1 MANTLEMER
10 LMTDTPNGVRPV
22 RVLVVEDDP
31 GVASLLRRGLAFEG
45 YEVSHVSDGGQALVA
60 IRNQAP
66 DLLILDVMLPVLSGI
81 EVAKRIR
88 TAEAQSGSKSLPIL
102 MLTARDG
109 VPDRIAGLDAGADD
123 YLVKPFSLDELMARL
138 RALLRRGATS
148 ADDRPY
154 EVLSFDDIQVD
165 LGTRIATRGSR
176 ELRLTPREFD
186 LLVYF
191 LRNPN
196 FVLTRA
202 QIMQRVW
209 GDDFWGDSN
218 VLEVFVA
225 NLRKMLEADGESRVI
240 QTVRGVGYVMR
251 KSPA

>member
-1 MANTLEMER
+1 MTVTMEMER
-10 LMTDTPNGVRPV
+10 WMADSPGGARPV

-45 YEVSHVSDGGQALVA
+45 YDVSHVSDGGQALIS
-60 IRNQAP
+60 IRNEPP
-66 DLLILDVMLPVLSGI
+66 DLLILDVMLPVLNGI
-81 EVAKRIR
+81 EVATRIR
-88 TAEAQSGSKSLPIL
+88 KAEAQSGSKSLPIL

-148 ADDRPY
+148 ADERPH
-154 EVLSFDDIQVD
+154 EVLVFDDIQVD
-165 LGTRIATRGSR
+165 LGTRIATRGER

-225 NLRKMLEADGESRVI
+225 NLRKMLEADSEPRVI

>member
-1 MANTLEMER
+1 MSTILRTDDTMADSSMNAR
-10 LMTDTPNGVRPV
+10 AI

-45 YEVSHVSDGGQALVA
+45 YDVAHVSDGGQAIVSV
-60 IRNQAP
+60 RNQPP
-66 DLLILDVMLPVLSGI
+66 DLLILDVMLPVLSGT
-81 EVAKRIR
+81 EVARRIR
-88 TAEAQSGSKSLPIL
+88 SAEAQSGGNSLPIL

-148 ADDRPY
+148 TDERPY
-154 EVLSFDDIQVD
+154 EVLTFDDVQID
-165 LGTRIATRGSR
+165 LGTRIATRGAR
-176 ELRLTPREFD
+176 ELKLTPREFD

-225 NLRKMLEADGESRVI
+225 NLRKILEAEGEPRVI
-240 QTVRGVGYVMR
+240 QTVRGVGYVLR
-251 KSPA
+251 KSAA

>member
-1 MANTLEMER
+1 MATTLQTDRAMADSS
-10 LMTDTPNGVRPV
+10 MTTRTVK
-22 RVLVVEDDP
+22 VLVVEDDP

-45 YEVSHVSDGGQALVA
+45 YEVSHVSDGGQALIS
-60 IRNQAP
+60 IRNDPP
-66 DLLILDVMLPVLSGI
+66 DLLILDVMLPVMNGI
-81 EVAKRIR
+81 DVAKRIR
-88 TAEAQSGSKSLPIL
+88 SAEAQSGGKSLPIL

-138 RALLRRGATS
+138 RALLRRGASS
-148 ADDRPY
+148 ADERPY
-154 EVLSFDDIQVD
+154 EVLAFEDIQID
-165 LGTRIATRGSR
+165 LGTRIATRGAR

-186 LLVYF
+186 LLVYL

-196 FVLTRA
+196 FVLTRS

-209 GDDFWGDSN
+209 GDDFWGDLN

-225 NLRKMLEADGESRVI
+225 NLRKILEAEGEARVI
-240 QTVRGVGYVMR
+240 QTVRGVGYVLR

>member
-1 MANTLEMER
+1 MATTLQTDRAMADSS
-10 LMTDTPNGVRPV
+10 MTTRTVK
-22 RVLVVEDDP
+22 VLVVEDDP

-45 YEVSHVSDGGQALVA
+45 YEVSHVSDGGQALIS
-60 IRNQAP
+60 IRNDPP
-66 DLLILDVMLPVLSGI
+66 DLLILDVMLPVMNGI
-81 EVAKRIR
+81 DVAKRIR
-88 TAEAQSGSKSLPIL
+88 SAEAQSGGKSLPIL

-138 RALLRRGATS
+138 RALLRRGASS
-148 ADDRPY
+148 ADERPY
-154 EVLSFDDIQVD
+154 EVLAFEDIQID
-165 LGTRIATRGSR
+165 LGTRIATRGAR

-186 LLVYF
+186 LLVYL

-196 FVLTRA
+196 FVLTRS

-225 NLRKMLEADGESRVI
+225 NLRKILEAEGEARVI
-240 QTVRGVGYVMR
+240 QTIRGVGYVLR

>member
-1 MANTLEMER
+1 MTITREMDHW
-10 LMTDTPNGVRPV
+10 MTDSPSGVRPV

-45 YEVSHVSDGGQALVA
+45 YEVSHVSDGGQALIS
-60 IRNQAP
+60 IRNQPP
-66 DLLILDVMLPVLSGI
+66 DLLILDVMLPVLNGI

-88 TAEAQSGSKSLPIL
+88 NAEAQSGSKSLPIL

-109 VPDRIAGLDAGADD
+109 VPDRISGLDAGADD
-123 YLVKPFSLDELMARL
+123 YLIKPFSLDELMARL

-165 LGTRIATRGSR
+165 LGTRIATRGTR

-225 NLRKMLEADGESRVI
+225 NLRKMLEADGEPRVI

>member
-1 MANTLEMER
+1 MSTLLQTEKPMAESPTATR
-10 LMTDTPNGVRPV
+10 AV

-45 YEVSHVSDGGQALVA
+45 YEVAHVSDGGQALVSV
-60 IRNQAP
+60 RNQAP
-66 DLLILDVMLPVLSGI
+66 DLLILDVMLPVMNGI
-81 EVAKRIR
+81 EVARRIR
-88 TAEAQSGSKSLPIL
+88 SAEAQSGSKSLPIL

-154 EVLSFDDIQVD
+154 EVLAFDDIQVD
-165 LGTRIATRGSR
+165 LGTRIATRDSR

-225 NLRKMLEADGESRVI
+225 NLRKTLEMEGEPRVI
-240 QTVRGVGYVMR
+240 QTVRGVGYVLR

>member
-1 MANTLEMER
+1 MTITREMDHW
-10 LMTDTPNGVRPV
+10 MTDSPSGVRPV

-45 YEVSHVSDGGQALVA
+45 YEVSHVSDGGQAL
-60 IRNQAP
+60 ISNRNQPP
-66 DLLILDVMLPVLSGI
+66 DLLILDVMLPVLNGI

-88 TAEAQSGSKSLPIL
+88 NAEAQSGSKSLPIL

-109 VPDRIAGLDAGADD
+109 VPDRISGLDAGADD

-165 LGTRIATRGSR
+165 LGTRIATRGTR

-225 NLRKMLEADGESRVI
+225 NLRKMLEADGEPRVI

>member
-1 MANTLEMER
+1 MKSMLEMDQG
-10 LMTDTPNGVRPV
+10 MTDSTKGERAV

-45 YEVSHVSDGGQALVA
+45 YEVSHVSDGGQALIS
-60 IRNQAP
+60 IRNDPP

-81 EVAKRIR
+81 DVAKRVR
-88 TAEAQSGSKSLPIL
+88 NAEAQSGSKSLPIL

-148 ADDRPY
+148 ADERPQ
-154 EVLSFDDIQVD
+154 EVLSFHDIQID
-165 LGTRIATRGSR
+165 LGTRIATRGER

-225 NLRKMLEADGESRVI
+225 NLRKILEADNEPRVI

>member
-1 MANTLEMER
+1 MSTTLRTDDAMADSSMSAR
-10 LMTDTPNGVRPV
+10 AIK
-22 RVLVVEDDP
+22 VLVVEDDP

-45 YEVSHVSDGGQALVA
+45 YDVAHVSDGGQAIVSV
-60 IRNQAP
+60 RNQPP
-66 DLLILDVMLPVLSGI
+66 DLLILDVMLPVMSGT
-81 EVAKRIR
+81 EVARRIR
-88 TAEAQSGSKSLPIL
+88 SAEAQSGGKSLPIL

-148 ADDRPY
+148 SDDRPY
-154 EVLSFDDIQVD
+154 EVLTFDDVQID
-165 LGTRIATRGSR
+165 LGTRIATRGDR
-176 ELRLTPREFD
+176 ELKLTPREFD

-225 NLRKMLEADGESRVI
+225 NLRKILEADGEPRVI
-240 QTVRGVGYVMR
+240 QTVRGVGYVLR
-251 KSPA
+251 KSAA

>member
-1 MANTLEMER
+1 MTITREMDHW
-10 LMTDTPNGVRPV
+10 MTDSPSGVRAV

-45 YEVSHVSDGGQALVA
+45 YEVSHVSDGGQALIS
-60 IRNQAP
+60 IRNQPP
-66 DLLILDVMLPVLSGI
+66 DLLILDVMLPVLNGI

-88 TAEAQSGSKSLPIL
+88 NAEAQSGSKSLPIL

-109 VPDRIAGLDAGADD
+109 VPDRISGLDAGADD

-225 NLRKMLEADGESRVI
+225 NLRKMLEGDGEPRVI

>member
-1 MANTLEMER
+1 MSTILRTDDTMADSSMNAR
-10 LMTDTPNGVRPV
+10 AI

-45 YEVSHVSDGGQALVA
+45 YDVAHVSDGGQAIVSV
-60 IRNQAP
+60 RNQPP
-66 DLLILDVMLPVLSGI
+66 DLLILDVMLPVLSGT
-81 EVAKRIR
+81 EVARRIR
-88 TAEAQSGSKSLPIL
+88 SAEAQSGGNSLPIL

-148 ADDRPY
+148 ADERPY
-154 EVLSFDDIQVD
+154 EVLTFDDVQID
-165 LGTRIATRGSR
+165 LGTRIATRGAR
-176 ELRLTPREFD
+176 ELKLTPREFD

-225 NLRKMLEADGESRVI
+225 NLRKILEAEGEPRVI
-240 QTVRGVGYVMR
+240 QTVRGVGYVLR
-251 KSPA
+251 KSAA

>member
-1 MANTLEMER
+1 MSTLMQTDKS
-10 LMTDTPNGVRPV
+10 MTESPTATRAIQ
-22 RVLVVEDDP
+22 VLVVEDDP

-45 YEVSHVSDGGQALVA
+45 YEVSHVSDGGQALVSV
-60 IRNQAP
+60 RNQPP
-66 DLLILDVMLPVLSGI
+66 DLLILDVMLPVMNGI
-81 EVAKRIR
+81 EVARRIR
-88 TAEAQSGSKSLPIL
+88 SAEAQSGSKSLPIL

-154 EVLSFDDIQVD
+154 EVLSFDDIQID
-165 LGTRIATRGSR
+165 LGTRIATRGER

-225 NLRKMLEADGESRVI
+225 NLRKMLEADGEPRVI
-240 QTVRGVGYVMR
+240 QTVRGVGYVLR

>member
-1 MANTLEMER
+1 MSNTREMEG
-10 LMTDTPNGVRPV
+10 LMTETTTGVRPV
-22 RVLVVEDDP
+22 TVLVVEDDP

-45 YEVSHVSDGGQALVA
+45 YDVSHVSDGAQALVS
-60 IRNQAP
+60 IRNQPP
-66 DLLILDVMLPVLSGI
+66 DLLILDVMLPVMNGI
-81 EVAKRIR
+81 DVAKRIR
-88 TAEAQSGSKSLPIL
+88 SAEAQSGSKSLPIL
-102 MLTARDG
+102 MLTARDA

-148 ADDRPY
+148 ADDRPH
-154 EVLSFDDIQVD
+154 EVLTFDDIQVD
-165 LGTRIATRGSR
+165 LGTRIATRESR

-225 NLRKMLEADGESRVI
+225 NLRKTLEAGGEPRVI
-240 QTVRGVGYVMR
+240 QTVRGVGYVLR
-251 KSPA
+251 KLNA

>member
-1 MANTLEMER
+1 MSTILRTDDTMADSSMNAR
-10 LMTDTPNGVRPV
+10 AI

-45 YEVSHVSDGGQALVA
+45 YDVAHVSDGGQAIVSV
-60 IRNQAP
+60 RNQPP
-66 DLLILDVMLPVLSGI
+66 DLLILDVMLPVLSGT
-81 EVAKRIR
+81 EVARRIR
-88 TAEAQSGSKSLPIL
+88 SAEAQSGGNSLPIL

-109 VPDRIAGLDAGADD
+109 VPDRIAGIDAGADD

-148 ADDRPY
+148 TDERPY
-154 EVLSFDDIQVD
+154 EVLTFDDVQID
-165 LGTRIATRGSR
+165 LGTRIATRGAR
-176 ELRLTPREFD
+176 ELKLTPREFD

-225 NLRKMLEADGESRVI
+225 NLRKILEAEGEPRVI
-240 QTVRGVGYVMR
+240 QTVRGVGYVLR
-251 KSPA
+251 KSAA

>member
-1 MANTLEMER
+1 MTITMDSER
-10 LMTDTPNGVRPV
+10 WTADSPNGVRPV

-45 YEVSHVSDGGQALVA
+45 YEVSHVSDGGQALIS
-60 IRNQAP
+60 IRNQPP
-66 DLLILDVMLPVLSGI
+66 DLLILDVMLPVMDGI

-88 TAEAQSGSKSLPIL
+88 NAEAQSGSKSLPIL

-138 RALLRRGATS
+138 RALLRRGAS
-148 ADDRPY
+148 ANDERPY

-165 LGTRIATRGSR
+165 LGTRIATRGAR

-196 FVLTRA
+196 FVLTRS

-225 NLRKMLEADGESRVI
+225 NLRKMLEADGEVRVI

>member
-1 MANTLEMER
+1 MTITLETER
-10 LMTDTPNGVRPV
+10 GMTDSPSGVRPV

-45 YEVSHVSDGGQALVA
+45 YEVSHVSDGGQALVS
-60 IRNQAP
+60 IRNDPP
-66 DLLILDVMLPVLSGI
+66 DLLILDVMLPVMNGI

-88 TAEAQSGSKSLPIL
+88 NAEAQSGSKSLPIL

-148 ADDRPY
+148 ADDRPH
-154 EVLSFDDIQVD
+154 EVLSFAEIQVD
-165 LGTRIATRGSR
+165 LGTRIATRGER

-225 NLRKMLEADGESRVI
+225 NLRKMLEADHEPRVI
-240 QTVRGVGYVMR
+240 QTVRGVGYVLR